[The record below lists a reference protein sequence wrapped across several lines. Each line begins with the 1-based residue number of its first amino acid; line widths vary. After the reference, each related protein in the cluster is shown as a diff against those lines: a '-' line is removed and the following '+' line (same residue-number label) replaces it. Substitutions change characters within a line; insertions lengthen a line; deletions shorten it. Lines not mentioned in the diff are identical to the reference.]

1 MEVVDLSSVFDHTA
15 GAYLALMRAPL
26 EGVRVVAVDSFMA
39 APSAGAILA
48 DLGADVVK
56 IEPLTG
62 DPIRGNFR
70 PAKVDGGLRSYD
82 LQFDVDNRGKRSI
95 AIALDTD
102 EGAALAQR
110 LCGHA
115 QVFMCNLLPH
125 RQERFG
131 LDPAS
136 LMALNPSIVH
146 ATLTGYGTNG
156 PDARRPGYDVTAFF
170 GRSGLYDAMRE
181 GDEGMVPSA
190 RPAQGDHTAGIALVA
205 AILAGLRVA
214 EATGEGQ
221 VVETSLF
228 EAAVWTQASDFATT
242 AVDRAPVRRR
252 RRTELFVAS
261 ANRFP
266 CGDGSWIVLNNIEV
280 AAWARMCGAMGLE
293 HLIEDNRFATAKK
306 RFDNMEELIGLLDA
320 CFVTRT
326 RDEWGALFDDAG
338 IVWGPVLGLHE
349 VAIDAQAE
357 AIDLFPTVEHRDLG
371 PYRTVR
377 APMRFEG
384 LDVGPRGPSPAIGEH
399 TRDVLAAAGLT
410 ASEIDELVAAEVI
423 GEPTNDG

>member
-1 MEVVDLSSVFDHTA
+1 
-15 GAYLALMRAPL
+15 MRAPL
-26 EGVRVVAVDSFMA
+26 EGVRVIAVDSFMA
-39 APSAGAILA
+39 SPSAGAILA

-62 DPIRGNFR
+62 DPIRGMGR
-70 PAKVDGGLRSYD
+70 PAKIDGDMRSYD

-110 LCGHA
+110 LAGQA

-131 LDPAS
+131 LDSAS
-136 LMALNPSIVH
+136 LMAINPSIVH

-156 PDARRPGYDVTAFF
+156 PDASRPGYDVTAFF

-181 GDEGMVPSA
+181 GDDGIVPNA

-221 VVETSLF
+221 TVETSLF
-228 EAAVWTQASDFATT
+228 EAAVWTQASDFAIT
-242 AVDRAPVRRR
+242 AVDHAPVRRR
-252 RRTELFVAS
+252 RRTEMITPA

-266 CGDGSWIVLNNIEV
+266 CGDGHWIVLNNLG
-280 AAWARMCGAMGLE
+280 ATAWDRMCGAMGLDD
-293 HLIEDNRFATAKK
+293 LIDDKRFATAKS
-306 RFDNMEELIGLLDA
+306 RFDNMEELIGLLDDR
-320 CFVTRT
+320 FTSRT
-326 RDEWGALFDDAG
+326 RDEWGAIFDDTG
-338 IVWGPVLGLHE
+338 VIWGPVLELHE
-349 VAIDAQAE
+349 VAVDPQAE
-357 AIDLFPTVEHRDLG
+357 AIGLFPSIEHPAYG
-371 PYRTVR
+371 SYRTVR
-377 APMRFEG
+377 SPMRFEG
-384 LDVGPRGPSPAIGEH
+384 LDVGPRGPSPQTGEH
-399 TRDVLAAAGLT
+399 TREVLESLDLSAA
-410 ASEIDELVAAEVI
+410 EIDELLATGVVR
-423 GEPTNDG
+423 

>member
-1 MEVVDLSSVFDHTA
+1 
-15 GAYLALMRAPL
+15 MRAPL

-48 DLGADVVK
+48 DLGADVIK

-62 DPIRGNFR
+62 DPIRGMGR
-70 PAKVDGGLRSYD
+70 PAKVDGDLRSYD

-95 AIALDTD
+95 AIALDTA

-110 LCGHA
+110 LAGQA

-131 LDPAS
+131 LDSAS
-136 LMALNPSIVH
+136 LMAINPSIVH

-156 PDARRPGYDVTAFF
+156 PDATRPGYDVTAFF

-181 GDEGMVPSA
+181 GDDGIVPNA

-214 EATGEGQ
+214 EATGDGQ

-228 EAAVWTQASDFATT
+228 EAAVWTQASDFAIT
-242 AVDRAPVRRR
+242 AVDQAPVRRR
-252 RRTELFVAS
+252 RRTEMITPA

-266 CGDGSWIVLNNIEV
+266 CGDGHWIVLNNLGTT
-280 AAWARMCGAMGLE
+280 AWDRMCGAMGLDD
-293 HLIEDNRFATAKK
+293 LIDDERFATAKT
-306 RFDNMEELIGLLDA
+306 RFDNMEELIGLLDERFA
-320 CFVTRT
+320 TRT
-326 RDEWGALFDDAG
+326 RDEWGGIFDDSG
-338 IVWGPVLGLHE
+338 VIWGPVLGLHE
-349 VAIDAQAE
+349 VAVDPQAE
-357 AIDLFPTVEHRDLG
+357 AIGLFPSIEHPVHG
-371 PYRTVR
+371 TYRTVR
-377 APMRFEG
+377 SPMRFEG
-384 LDVGPRGPSPAIGEH
+384 LEVGPRGPSPKTGEH
-399 TRDVLAAAGLT
+399 TREVLESLGLS
-410 ASEIDELVAAEVI
+410 ADEIDELVATDVA
-423 GEPTNDG
+423 G

>member
-1 MEVVDLSSVFDHTA
+1 MQ
-15 GAYLALMRAPL
+15 APL

-56 IEPLTG
+56 IEPLSG
-62 DPIRGNFR
+62 DPIRGMGR
-70 PAKVDGGLRSYD
+70 PAKVDGELRSYD

-110 LCGHA
+110 LCGQA

-136 LMALNPSIVH
+136 LMAINPSIVH

-156 PDARRPGYDVTAFF
+156 PDATRPGYDVTAFF

-181 GDEGMVPSA
+181 GDDGMVPNA
-190 RPAQGDHTAGIALVA
+190 RPAQGDHTAGIALVV

-221 VVETSLF
+221 TVETSLF
-228 EAAVWTQASDFATT
+228 EAAVWTQASDFAIT
-242 AVDRAPVRRR
+242 AVDQAPVRKR
-252 RRTELFVAS
+252 RRTEMLTPA

-266 CGDGSWIVLNNIEV
+266 CGDGHWIVLNNLGDT
-280 AAWARMCGAMGLE
+280 AWPRMCGAMGLDD
-293 HLIEDNRFATAKK
+293 LVDDDRFATPKL
-306 RFDNMEELIGLLDA
+306 RFDNMEVLIGLLDD
-320 CFVTRT
+320 CFMTRT
-326 RDEWGALFDDAG
+326 RDEWGAIFDDSG
-338 IVWGPVLGLHE
+338 IIWGPVLGLHE
-349 VAIDAQAE
+349 VAVDPQAE
-357 AIDLFPTVEHRDLG
+357 AIGLFPTLEHRDLG

-377 APMRFEG
+377 LPMRFEG
-384 LDVGPRGPSPAIGEH
+384 LDVAPRGPSPAIGEH
-399 TRDVLAAAGLT
+399 THQLLEALGLSADEIEALAAT
-410 ASEIDELVAAEVI
+410 DVI
-423 GEPTNDG
+423 G